1 MLLLDRTFDVS
12 TTPLT
17 PAPADP
23 ALAQEAAR
31 FIGRE
36 SRLLD
41 ERRFD
46 DWLALWTNEGRYWM
60 PRHHAQ
66 ADPFT
71 QISLFWE
78 DRMLRETRVRRL
90 LHPRNWSQQPP
101 TRSSRLVGNLQV
113 DGLDAAGHLIVCGTL
128 HYVEYRLEQ
137 RVLAGQVFYK
147 LARGEDGG
155 FRLQLKRVNLVNCDS
170 VFGNLEVFV

>member
-1 MLLLDRTFDVS
+1 MWAPTACCPTVRCRPTARASCRCATSSPPGVTTCSATWRARRLRMLLLDRTFDVS

-17 PAPADP
+17 PAPSDP
-23 ALAQEAAR
+23 ALAQEAAQ

-46 DWLALWTNEGRYWM
+46 EWLGLWTDEGRYWM

-66 ADPFT
+66 AEPFT

-78 DRMLRETRVRRL
+78 DR
-90 LHPRNWSQQPP
+90 
-101 TRSSRLVGNLQV
+101 
-113 DGLDAAGHLIVCGTL
+113 
-128 HYVEYRLEQ
+128 
-137 RVLAGQVFYK
+137 
-147 LARGEDGG
+147 
-155 FRLQLKRVNLVNCDS
+155 
-170 VFGNLEVFV
+170 